1 MKQKKHNSRR
11 RLNTPQNRL
20 KRAVGY
26 RYEKRSMMNAP
37 HFQAARQAEENP
49 AVISS
54 DSFASAP
61 VVQHDR
67 KTRKREWVNAM
78 VMLPNA
84 SLFKT
89 SVHPMKTLEDAANS
103 VYLSLGTCKGLFWNL
118 LLWLLISA
126 DAASIYSRHI
136 EKLEFSIARF
146 NFTDTCWLAVRIAL
160 FCLVMVYTGY
170 LAAFLI
176 GKLFHK
182 EVYYQKIAE
191 VDALSSLPCAFVFAL
206 SLLLLVKAHGLGIF
220 IFAVGVCLCM
230 AWKLYGLYLNY
241 RYDWKLALSF
251 GAGYAVAFLCLY
263 QVFYHIFL
271 RDLMVILEML

>member
-78 VMLPNA
+78 VMQPNA

-126 DAASIYSRHI
+126 
-136 EKLEFSIARF
+136 
-146 NFTDTCWLAVRIAL
+146 V
-160 FCLVMVYTGY
+160 LVY
-170 LAAFLI
+170 
-176 GKLFHK
+176 
-182 EVYYQKIAE
+182 
-191 VDALSSLPCAFVFAL
+191 
-206 SLLLLVKAHGLGIF
+206 F
-220 IFAVGVCLCM
+220 IFAVIKLRVGCNSLPAVCTPRPLHLMGRNWC
-230 AWKLYGLYLNY
+230 
-241 RYDWKLALSF
+241 
-251 GAGYAVAFLCLY
+251 
-263 QVFYHIFL
+263 IFQW
-271 RDLMVILEML
+271 RQ